1 MMQILSYMYVAFQF
15 MDPALD
21 TGLNFKK
28 EFETA
33 QRLFASGK
41 K

>member
-1 MMQILSYMYVAFQF
+1 MMQILSFMYVAFQF
-15 MDPALD
+15 IDPALD
-21 TGLNFKK
+21 TGLKFEK

-33 QRLFASGK
+33 QGLFESGK